1 MAHQGGESNTAGE
14 VEVGVRLGF
23 SVKLRGQG
31 GLMETGIC
39 VKMEENEGAHQ
50 VEPQENIPKSQ
61 KSKCQCPEVRAFY
74 THGTVK

>member
-1 MAHQGGESNTAGE
+1 M
-14 VEVGVRLGF
+14 GVRLGF

-50 VEPQENIPKSQ
+50 VEPEENIPKS
-61 KSKCQCPEVRAFY
+61 
-74 THGTVK
+74 